1 MRLSFVPNYR
11 IMQRVL
17 SVNEALAKQADCVV
31 LDVRSEGEYE
41 RGHIPGAISF
51 PLFNNEERAEVGTLY
66 KQIGKDAAY
75 LRGLEIVG
83 PKMAYFVRQAM
94 QLNPAGKEIILHC
107 WRGGQRSKS
116 LAWLLASAGMQV
128 NTIQGGYKA
137 YRQVTQEYL
146 AEMRHQ
152 LIVLGGSTG
161 SGKTVIL
168 QELRNLGEQVI
179 DLEALARHKGSAFGW
194 LGEKEQPHTE
204 HFENLLADELQK
216 LDVNK
221 RIWVENESKSI
232 GRVFLPLRFRL
243 KMKETALFQYEL
255 DLESRLDILVEG
267 YAKFAEGELIHSF
280 ERIKTKLGGLAFQQA
295 VVAVKSGDF
304 RSAARIALVYYD
316 KTYGH
321 SLELNETPKLISLQS
336 NKFDAKRAAIDL
348 IGLANEHLPN

>member
-1 MRLSFVPNYR
+1 
-11 IMQRVL
+11 
-17 SVNEALAKQADCVV
+17 
-31 LDVRSEGEYE
+31 
-41 RGHIPGAISF
+41 
-51 PLFNNEERAEVGTLY
+51 
-66 KQIGKDAAY
+66 
-75 LRGLEIVG
+75 
-83 PKMAYFVRQAM
+83 MANFVRQAAR
-94 QLNPAGKEIILHC
+94 LNPAGKEIILHC

-146 AEMRHQ
+146 SEMRHC

-161 SGKTVIL
+161 SGKTLIL
-168 QELRNLGEQVI
+168 QELHRLGEQVI
-179 DLEALARHKGSAFGW
+179 DLEALAHHKGSAFGW
-194 LGEKEQPHTE
+194 LGEKDQPHTE
-204 HFENLLADELQK
+204 HFENLLADALQK
-216 LDVNK
+216 TDVHK

-232 GRVFLPLRFRL
+232 GRVFLPLRFRQ

-267 YAKFAEGELIHSF
+267 YAKFAEGELIASF

-295 VVAVKSGDF
+295 VDAVKLGDY

-321 SLELNETPKLISLQS
+321 SLELNETPNMITLQS
-336 NKFDAKRAAIDL
+336 NKFDAKQAAKDL
-348 IGLANEHLPN
+348 IGLANAHLSN